1 VEIPVLVVVKQYL
14 SVAPNGKQI
23 TTIREGSIE
32 SILQCLEAIS
42 NSRYYEKAPIPDVLA
57 LEQTSVHLPLL

>member
-1 VEIPVLVVVKQYL
+1 VAKRYL

-42 NSRYYEKAPIPDVLA
+42 NSRYYGKASMPDVFA
-57 LEQTSVHLPLL
+57 LEQTSVYLPL